1 MACNNCENGFQ
12 SYQTIVVSIVKSGA
26 SALLYVANQGRN
38 IVLMRRILLC
48 YQTPTGGTTTLY
60 LRAAPDQITWI
71 YPTTYLETGITALY
85 YILNNLQPGT
95 IVQAQAEYVEIDG
108 RSRSCAETM

>member
-1 MACNNCENGFQ
+1 MACNNCETGFQ

-48 YQTPTGGTTTLY
+48 YQTPGGGTTTLY
-60 LRAAPDQITWI
+60 LRAAPDQITWT

-85 YILNNLQPGT
+85 YTLNNLQPGT

-108 RSRSCAETM
+108 RSRSCPETM